1 MQFRLQK
8 EKILLSNSKHEQEMK
23 KVENPNLTQELNPRT
38 NIASVTT
45 ISQVHSPRPL
55 IICLVTNHDAKVKSH
70 LPPNLTTKPLIWI
83 ETATEGL
90 H

>member
-8 EKILLSNSKHEQEMK
+8 EKILLSNSKFEQEIQ

-38 NIASVTT
+38 NIAIPTT
-45 ISQVHSPRPL
+45 ISQVHSPQPL
-55 IICLVTNHDAKVKSH
+55 IICLVTNHDAIVKSR
-70 LPPNLTTKPLIWI
+70 LPPHLTTEHLIWI
-83 ETATEGL
+83 EKATEDS